1 MLDHV
6 VHNDLLFV
14 HIWADIQNGQDNS
27 HSKILLSFCNLSF
40 LKKKNIK
47 QITNKEC
54 ISLI

>member
-14 HIWADIQNGQDNS
+14 HIWADIQNGQDDS
-27 HSKILLSFCNLSF
+27 HSKILSFCNLSF
-40 LKKKNIK
+40 LKMNIK